1 MDIDVMSY
9 SPRLIIKVIT
19 YNGASINN
27 NSMLCE
33 FGAGEQITLGR
44 SVGNHLVLD
53 DPSRLVSRVQASLAY
68 KDEASA
74 IINNIS
80 SSTGIFIGTAALQPG
95 ASAVISLSDHLMI
108 GAYILML
115 QQTKILSVEKAVS
128 NSKVENAAGFA
139 NEINFIPADFDFFSS
154 EVPIVVNA
162 SEEMFGERDDNSLLH
177 DELDA
182 PSNNANFLY
191 QTKEN
196 SNEKLLHEQS
206 EDPLALLSVGDAG
219 NSSAAYGLDDG
230 NEIDSLFIVPRI
242 TKQAESTHH
251 SIDVIESVADVL
263 APVQHRPKRDS
274 PVKRQSS
281 SMAGISTVL
290 SDAHRQALAH
300 GLQIDEGKLPEFT
313 PEFFE
318 LLGSTLLH
326 LTAGAVNMMHE
337 RAHIKHE
344 MRADVTIIAASGNN
358 PLKFAPDAQSALM
371 HLIGE
376 RVPGFM
382 HSVEAIDDAFD
393 DLLAHQIGLMSGA
406 RAAVYDVVKN
416 FSPEKIHK
424 YMVNK
429 NFVDSILPMS
439 KKSKLWE
446 LYEAHYTEVAGNARE
461 DFEVRFQQA
470 FSQAYEQEIDRMCEA
485 RERT

>member
-1 MDIDVMSY
+1 MQY
-9 SPRLIIKVIT
+9 SPRLIIKAIT

-27 NSMLCE
+27 SDMLCE
-33 FGAGEQITLGR
+33 LGASEPITIGR
-44 SVGNHLVLD
+44 SAGNHLVLD
-53 DPSRLVSRVQASLAY
+53 DPSRLVSRVQASLVY
-68 KDEASA
+68 KDDSSA
-74 IINNIS
+74 IINNVS
-80 SSTGIFIGTAALQPG
+80 SSTGIFIGATALQPG
-95 ASAVISLSDHLMI
+95 ASSVIGLSDPLMI

-115 QQTKILSVEKAVS
+115 QQASLLAVERFVAKEEA
-128 NSKVENAAGFA
+128 KVASRFT
-139 NEINFIPADFDFFSS
+139 NETNFIPADFDFFATETSL
-154 EVPIVVNA
+154 ENAVVFSV
-162 SEEMFGERDDNSLLH
+162 SEEAIDDLSSSSLL
-177 DELDA
+177 LDNLGA
-182 PSNNANFLY
+182 SDKKAHFVHQVKEDAGDKFL
-191 QTKEN
+191 Q
-196 SNEKLLHEQS
+196 EQS
-206 EDPLALLSVGDAG
+206 ADPLELLSSADSAG
-219 NSSAAYGLDDG
+219 FAPTYSLDDG
-230 NEIDSLFIVPRI
+230 NAINSLFVAPCASN
-242 TKQAESTHH
+242 QVESSRH
-251 SIDVIESVADVL
+251 SIEVIESLADVL
-263 APVQHRPKRDS
+263 APARQRPT
-274 PVKRQSS
+274 KRQSS
-281 SMAGISTVL
+281 NTAGTGAVL
-290 SDAHRQALAH
+290 PGAYRQAFAR

-318 LLGSTLLH
+318 VLGGALLH

-344 MRADVTIIAASGNN
+344 MRADVTIIASSGNN

-424 YMVNK
+424 YLVNK
-429 NFVDSILPMS
+429 NVVDSIFPMS
-439 KKSKLWE
+439 KKSKLWA
-446 LYEAHYTEVAGNARE
+446 LYETHYTEVAGNARE
-461 DFEVRFQQA
+461 DFELRFQQA